1 VELAVALLVSG
12 AVLAWTAPD
21 ISFQLQKKKIDRHTK
36 ISLVLGAAC
45 VLLSLLMKN
54 IYAAVLCI
62 ILMYFFDKSGRIMER
77 RNQSAALDAQI
88 GTALQII
95 SSLYAVTGNLI
106 DVLQKTADC
115 IEAPLSLELK
125 RTVSDYYK
133 GASLK
138 DSLQGLAK
146 RVPSRYLQIFVSG
159 VIEAEKFGTDP
170 GEVISGVVGTIND
183 HVALNED
190 LKNELRGQK
199 MTIYALLVLL
209 PVMAVIAMALFPQAK
224 EILTQSFVGKM
235 IVCGIFLV
243 EYVVWALSARGEV
256 QRWQF

>member
-1 VELAVALLVSG
+1 MELAVALLVSG
-12 AVLAWTAPD
+12 AVLAWTVPD
-21 ISFQLQKKKIDRHTK
+21 ISFQLQKKEIDRHTK
-36 ISLVLGAAC
+36 ISIALGATC
-45 VLLSLLMKN
+45 VLLSLFLKN
-54 IYAAVLCI
+54 AYAAVLCV
-62 ILMYFFDKSGRIMER
+62 ILTYFFERASKAMEQ
-77 RNQSAALDAQI
+77 RNQSTAIDTQI

-133 GASLK
+133 GMPLK
-138 DSLQGLAK
+138 DALQGLAE
-146 RVPSRYLQIFVSG
+146 RVPSRYLQIFVNG
-159 VIEAEKFGTDP
+159 VVEAEKFGTDP
-170 GEVISGVVGTIND
+170 GEVISGIVNTIND

-235 IVCGIFLV
+235 IICGIFLV